1 MRQDKFSKTNLIL
14 YACGLIPVV
23 WLGML
28 IAPYINGGLVSIVNN
43 LSVAFAN
50 PLNITFCEDSSKTVL
65 ILIVVYVIGIGIY
78 LSSERI
84 TEDGKNTAR
93 QNGVKLM

>member
-50 PLNITFCEDSSKTVL
+50 PLNITF
-65 ILIVVYVIGIGIY
+65 
-78 LSSERI
+78 
-84 TEDGKNTAR
+84 
-93 QNGVKLM
+93 